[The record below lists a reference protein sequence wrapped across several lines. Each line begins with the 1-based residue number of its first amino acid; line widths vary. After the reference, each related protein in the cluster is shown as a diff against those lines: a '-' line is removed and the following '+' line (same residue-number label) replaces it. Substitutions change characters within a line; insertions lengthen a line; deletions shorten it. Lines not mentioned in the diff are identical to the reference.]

1 MYAFIGV
8 KLENIYS
15 QQVFGKQSQIDI
27 NRYLSWKL
35 IRSTFTRYIN
45 KKKMKIFAG
54 LIALSAAQYFP
65 SEFSTNDHF
74 WLAAA
79 TDSMQGSG
87 GVAQINRI
95 RCDRSINI
103 KVSSNNMIFL

>member
-1 MYAFIGV
+1 
-8 KLENIYS
+8 
-15 QQVFGKQSQIDI
+15 
-27 NRYLSWKL
+27 
-35 IRSTFTRYIN
+35 
-45 KKKMKIFAG
+45 MKIFAG

-103 KVSSNNMIFL
+103 KVNSNNLIFL